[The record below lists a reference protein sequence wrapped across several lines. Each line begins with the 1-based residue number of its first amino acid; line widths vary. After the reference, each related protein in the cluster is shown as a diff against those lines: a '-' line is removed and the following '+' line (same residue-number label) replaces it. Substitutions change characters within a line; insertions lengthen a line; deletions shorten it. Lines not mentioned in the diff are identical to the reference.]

1 MREAMAIWRNTRLVV
16 LTAVSASLYAALLI
30 PFKVLPLI
38 PGVTE
43 LRPANAVP
51 VVCSFL
57 FGPAGAWGA
66 AIGNLIGDF
75 FGGLGPG
82 DFFGFFGNFLYG
94 FLPYSAWRA
103 IGGGDPLPRT
113 PRLWVAF
120 AAVVALS
127 AAACALVVGW
137 GLNILGFVPFAVLGN
152 IVFFN
157 NFIMAVVLS
166 PLLLLAIYPRVKQ
179 AGLRYD
185 DLAAPR
191 AGSRGWRWLGL
202 GAVIVGTVGGFV
214 VGNLL
219 STGRIEIATLVT
231 DPAGTRAAQVGVGV
245 APFVALIVLGVLLL

>member
-1 MREAMAIWRNTRLVV
+1 MRDALAMWRNTRLVV
-16 LTAVSASLYAALLI
+16 LAAMSASLYAALLI

-75 FGGLGPG
+75 FGGIGPG
-82 DFFGFFGNFLYG
+82 DVFGFAGNFLYG
-94 FLPYSAWRA
+94 YLPYSAWRTLSSA
-103 IGGGDPLPRT
+103 DPLPRS
-113 PRLWVAF
+113 PRQWVAF
-120 AAVVALS
+120 VAVVALA

-137 GLNILGFVPFAVLGN
+137 GLNILGYVPFAVLAN

-166 PLLLLAIYPRVKQ
+166 PLLLLAVYPRVKR

-185 DLAAPR
+185 DLALVPPR
-191 AGSRGWRWLGL
+191 RRARRWVGL
-202 GAVIVGTVGGFV
+202 AAIAVGTVGGLV
-214 VGNLL
+214 AGNLI
-219 STGRIEIATLVT
+219 STGRIELAALAT
-231 DPAGTRAAQVGVGV
+231 DPPGTRAASVGFGV
-245 APFVALIVLGVLLL
+245 APFVVLIVIGMLLM